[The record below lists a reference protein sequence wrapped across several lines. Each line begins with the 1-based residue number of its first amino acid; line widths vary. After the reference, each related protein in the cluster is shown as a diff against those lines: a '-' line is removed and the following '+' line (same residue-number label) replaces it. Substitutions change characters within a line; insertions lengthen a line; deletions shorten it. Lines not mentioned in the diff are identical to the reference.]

1 MKIVL
6 RGIYLGG
13 FTSKKGKKFARVLD
27 SESQRIVLVSNI
39 DSQFDNLKLG
49 ENVLVEVEAS
59 VRFADFVSLIN
70 K

>member
-1 MKIVL
+1 MKIIL
-6 RGIYLGG
+6 RGVFLGS

-27 SESQRIVLVSNI
+27 AESQKIVLVSGV